1 MLSDSMFIDIQGL
14 HLHYKLI
21 GNGFPLLIIHGWRG
35 NMGTMEAV
43 FELLFTSNSDIKR
56 VYIDLPGMGDST
68 SGSYLSS
75 TDDVL
80 EELFDFIDKVIGAPF
95 LIAGYSY
102 GGYLA
107 RAIVD
112 KKPSD
117 ILGLFLLAPMLILE
131 TKGRKLQF
139 SKWFE
144 LTTEYQLA
152 QKQSKQSKKSWKNVD
167 QSFIY
172 RLKQNYRLKDAITN
186 VRQFNKPI

>member
-95 LIAGYSY
+95 
-102 GGYLA
+102 
-107 RAIVD
+107 
-112 KKPSD
+112 
-117 ILGLFLLAPMLILE
+117 F
-131 TKGRKLQF
+131 
-139 SKWFE
+139 
-144 LTTEYQLA
+144 
-152 QKQSKQSKKSWKNVD
+152 
-167 QSFIY
+167 
-172 RLKQNYRLKDAITN
+172 
-186 VRQFNKPI
+186 